1 MFHIKENDF
10 SIVME
15 TCDGFFCAGQ
25 NGISYI
31 LQSKDK
37 KIYIIV
43 FDTQKKMMGI
53 LIRNSY
59 VSYYPLQ
66 NVAIERPIKAVLM
79 DLDGTTLYSE
89 EFWVHVIEET
99 IRLTSHDSA
108 FSVSE
113 VDIPFVSGHSV
124 SEHLQYCIDKY
135 YPKCSLTNAIN
146 TYYEISCRELNA
158 LLNGQLNGMKI
169 QPAFYLKEFLLY
181 LINKGIKIGLVT
193 SGLYEKAYP
202 EIWSVCSSLDLGK
215 PETVYNSIITAGNPL
230 KDHHVG
236 TLGEL
241 SSKPHPWLYLE
252 TAIVGLGISFDNR
265 KHVIGIE
272 DSGAGICAL
281 CAAGIPA
288 IAMKNGNIIK
298 SGLNS
303 LCTDMCDTLLEV
315 KEKYFDDKLGIV

>member
-1 MFHIKENDF
+1 
-10 SIVME
+10 ME
-15 TCDGFFCAGQ
+15 TCDGFFSVGQ
-25 NGISYI
+25 NGVFNI

-43 FDTQKKMMGI
+43 LDSQKIMMGI
-53 LIRNSY
+53 NIRNSY

-66 NVAIERPIKAVLM
+66 NVMLEPPIKAVLM

-99 IRLTSHDSA
+99 IRITSHDIF
-108 FSVSE
+108 FSMSE
-113 VDIPFVSGHSV
+113 ADMPFVSGHSV
-124 SEHLQYCIDKY
+124 SDHLQYCIDKY
-135 YPKCSLTNAIN
+135 YPTCSLADAIN
-146 TYYEISCRELNA
+146 IYYKISCQELNA
-158 LLNGQLNGMKI
+158 LINGQFNDMKI

-181 LINKGIKIGLVT
+181 LIDNGIKIGLVT

-202 EIWSVCSSLDLGK
+202 EIWSVCSSLNLGR
-215 PETVYNSIITAGNPL
+215 PEKVYNSIITAGNPL

-252 TAIVGLGISFDNR
+252 AAIVGLGISFEER
-265 KHVIGIE
+265 KHIIGIE

-288 IAMKNGNIIK
+288 IAMKNGNVIK

-303 LCTDMCDTLLEV
+303 LCIDICDTLLEI
-315 KEKYFDDKLGIV
+315 KEKYFDDTVGFSY